1 MTKYISEVT
10 GNEITSINEVRVGSN
25 RKRVLV
31 VGKSFTTQGSGKTGT
46 VAQIDRRNGIKGLYS
61 VRLVVDGVES
71 WTTAD
76 FR

>member
-1 MTKYISEVT
+1 MQKYISEVT

-25 RKRVLV
+25 RQRVLV
-31 VGKSFTTQGSGKTGT
+31 VGKPFTTQGSGKTGL
-46 VAQIDRRNGIKGLYS
+46 VSQIDRRNGIKGLYS
-61 VRLVVDGVES
+61 VRLVVDGVER

>member
-1 MTKYISEVT
+1 MQKYISEVT

-25 RKRVLV
+25 RERVLV
-31 VGKSFTTQGSGKTGT
+31 VGKSFTTQGSGKTGE
-46 VAQIDRRNGIKGLYS
+46 VLQIDRRNGIRGLYS
-61 VRLVVDGVES
+61 VRLVVDGVER